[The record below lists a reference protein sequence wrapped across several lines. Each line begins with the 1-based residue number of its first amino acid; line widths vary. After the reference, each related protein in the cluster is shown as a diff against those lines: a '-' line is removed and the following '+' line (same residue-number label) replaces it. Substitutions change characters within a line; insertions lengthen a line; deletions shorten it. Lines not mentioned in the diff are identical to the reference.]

1 MKARSL
7 SAAVVGAVLLPL
19 MSCTDKGDSGS
30 SGVNPCEVP
39 DGNGGWST
47 SVAPACVG
55 ETIVVDLS
63 DGQAI
68 DLDWADESDVACFP
82 GTENLNFDGNHVFF
96 WYAQP
101 EGSVLT
107 VSIQPDDDVDAS
119 VYAIQSAG
127 ERYEVPPDVVSAV
140 SCESGYDAQ
149 TDSNPGEAESVQ
161 LTATTVGY
169 DVLIGVAGAGGTTSG
184 TVTLSLSLAQ

>member
-1 MKARSL
+1 MRRAHQL
-7 SAAVVGAVLLPL
+7 AVTGLVLFGTVA
-19 MSCTDKGDSGS
+19 CTDKGDSGEG
-30 SGVNPCEVP
+30 GVNPCEAP
-39 DGNGGWST
+39 DDNGGWAS

-55 ETIVVDLS
+55 ETIELELS
-63 DGQAI
+63 SGQSI

-96 WYAQP
+96 WFAQP

-107 VSIQPDDDVDAS
+107 VDVQPEEGVDAS

-127 ERYEVPPDVVSAV
+127 ERYEVPPNVVSAV
-140 SCESGYDAQ
+140 TCESQYDAQ
-149 TDSNPGEAESVQ
+149 TDSNPGEAESVV
-161 LTATTVGY
+161 LTATTNGY

-184 TVTLSLSLAQ
+184 SVTLSLSLEQ